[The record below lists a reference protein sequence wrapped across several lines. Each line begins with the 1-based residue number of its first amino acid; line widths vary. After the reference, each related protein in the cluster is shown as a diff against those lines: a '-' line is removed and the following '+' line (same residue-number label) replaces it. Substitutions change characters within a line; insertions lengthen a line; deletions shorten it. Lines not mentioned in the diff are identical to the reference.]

1 MRLPPRAPAKTAA
14 LKIAMFRTRM
24 NDLLVSGGRR
34 AVRRSL
40 QRLHELT
47 QARREY
53 FYRRTRNG
61 QFTIHFKGRWRRG
74 QGGALGRGI
83 YISDTLPVR
92 LEARASGGRCI
103 GGAGTKSRRAPRARA
118 CATGGC

>member
-1 MRLPPRAPAKTAA
+1 MRLPTRAPAKTAA

-24 NDLLVSGGRR
+24 NDLLVSGGSS

-61 QFTIHFKGRWRRG
+61 QVSIHFKGRWRGG
-74 QGGALGRGI
+74 QEVALGCGD
-83 YISDTLPVR
+83 YITDSLPIR
-92 LEARASGGRCI
+92 LEARDYGRL
-103 GGAGTKSRRAPRARA
+103 
-118 CATGGC
+118 